1 MGPDDQRKNSDQHEE
16 DLIRSKIPGALA
28 QLKIDITFDD
38 SANQEE
44 EDQFDF
50 ATATLQ
56 RDNSYG
62 FSFEQ
67 NTHKGLASCRLIKN
81 YVEHYKCLKE
91 VSIILKCFLVK
102 MDLNSPYH
110 GKYFLFIHLTFLF
123 SSFWWPFFLLYC
135 FAPGGIHEQME
146 PKDER
151 NADSSALAHGLP

>member
-1 MGPDDQRKNSDQHEE
+1 VGPDDRRKNSDQHEE
-16 DLIRSKIPGALA
+16 DLAHSKIPAALA
-28 QLKIDITFDD
+28 ELKIDITFDD

-44 EDQFDF
+44 EDHFDY
-50 ATATLQ
+50 ASGTLQ
-56 RDNSYG
+56 RDTSYG

-110 GKYFLFIHLTFLF
+110 GKYFY
-123 SSFWWPFFLLYC
+123 S
-135 FAPGGIHEQME
+135 
-146 PKDER
+146 
-151 NADSSALAHGLP
+151 

>member
-1 MGPDDQRKNSDQHEE
+1 M
-16 DLIRSKIPGALA
+16 
-28 QLKIDITFDD
+28 KIDITFDD

-50 ATATLQ
+50 ATGTLQ

-110 GKYFLFIHLTFLF
+110 GKYI
-123 SSFWWPFFLLYC
+123 FFLIFLIYFSFRWPLFLLNC
-135 FAPGGIHEQME
+135 FASGGIHEQME

-151 NADSSALAHGLP
+151 NSDSSALAHGLP